1 MTTEQRE
8 AIIAHGRS
16 LLAIFPNA
24 IETDPL
30 TLCKRLYRIE
40 VRASNAACNY
50 CNAGDGD
57 AWEREAEKAGI
68 DANRVLGTDRVWV
81 NGDPRGYALKI
92 DLQPGEHLH
101 RDWGGYGIIAPEIGP
116 DGR

>member
-1 MTTEQRE
+1 MTTERRE

-30 TLCKRLYRIE
+30 TLCKRLRRIE
-40 VRASNAACNY
+40 ARASNAACNY

-57 AWEREAEKAGI
+57 AWERESEKART
-68 DANRVLGTDRVWV
+68 DANRLLGTDRVWV
-81 NGDPRGYALKI
+81 NSDPRGYALKVN
-92 DLQPGEHLH
+92 LQPSERL
-101 RDWGGYGIIAPEIGP
+101 RCDWGFCGIIAPEIGP
-116 DGR
+116 DSR